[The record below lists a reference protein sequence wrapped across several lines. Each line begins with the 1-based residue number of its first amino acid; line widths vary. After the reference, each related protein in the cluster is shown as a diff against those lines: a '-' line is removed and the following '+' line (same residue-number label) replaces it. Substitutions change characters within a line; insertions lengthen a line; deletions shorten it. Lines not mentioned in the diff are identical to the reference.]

1 MKPHE
6 LELAHR
12 WSIDIARQLKER
24 TSTNVHQL
32 IRTVQFTMV
41 STMMQ
46 DTSVVACNEWGVPRS
61 TLVKKKYS
69 RNLFQCAIIV
79 VDRIVIVVE
88 QLAQGFCVLLEFR
101 SPNAA
106 IGGVS

>member
-1 MKPHE
+1 MV
-6 LELAHR
+6 AHG
-12 WSIDIARQLKER
+12 D
-24 TSTNVHQL
+24 
-32 IRTVQFTMV
+32 
-41 STMMQ
+41 
-46 DTSVVACNEWGVPRS
+46 WGVPRPM
-61 TLVKKKYS
+61 LVKKKDC
-69 RNLFQCAIIV
+69 RALFQCAIIV